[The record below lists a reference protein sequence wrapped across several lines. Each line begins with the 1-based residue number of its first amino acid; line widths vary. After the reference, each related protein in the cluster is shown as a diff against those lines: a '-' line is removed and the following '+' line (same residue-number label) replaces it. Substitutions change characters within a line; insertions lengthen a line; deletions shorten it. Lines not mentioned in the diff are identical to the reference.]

1 MKMKKAFALLSALC
15 LMGAFSGCSDSG
27 SSSEETTTTTTTTTT
42 KATTTTTTTTEPPQ
56 ELTVDNNAITF
67 DTASFY
73 TLHCM
78 NESNFENDEAE
89 CKLSIADVDGDQK
102 VLVEVIG
109 YDEKNGEYKVP
120 KLVFN
125 IAELIGVEN
134 TGKIGHIS
142 VDFTCVAKDVWENA
156 DGTEA
161 LVVGNFLGAL
171 AGNLA
176 AEKGT
181 DAEGNL
187 IQNTWATHFE
197 FALDDWENPEHTWR
211 VETDVPKLLA
221 MNGYSDNYEEAT
233 LVIMRWAQKNQVD
246 FYIDNVTF
254 YDKEGNSMP
263 IIYDAEANLATDTN
277 TDADAD
283 AEATTPAE

>member
-1 MKMKKAFALLSALC
+1 MKIKKTFALLSALC
-15 LMGAFSGCSDSG
+15 IMGAMTGCDNSE
-27 SSSEETTTTTTTTTT
+27 SSSEVTTTTTTSTT
-42 KATTTTTTTTEPPQ
+42 KATTTTTTTATTEPPQ
-56 ELTVDNNAITF
+56 DFTPDKNAITF
-67 DTASFY
+67 DTASLY

-78 NESNFENDEAE
+78 GGKNFEDDEAE
-89 CKLSIADVDGDQK
+89 CKLSIVDVDGDKK

-109 YDEKNGEYKVP
+109 YNEEKGEYKIP

-142 VDFTCVAKDVWENA
+142 VDFTCVAKDVWKNA
-156 DGTEA
+156 DGTES

-171 AGNLA
+171 AGNIA

-187 IQNTWATHFE
+187 IQNAWANHVE
-197 FALDDWENPEHTWR
+197 FALDDWENAEHSWR

-221 MNGYSDNYEEAT
+221 MNGYADNYAEAT

-254 YDKEGNSMP
+254 YDKDGNSMP
-263 IIYDAEANLATDTN
+263 IIYDAEANLAADNN
-277 TDADAD
+277 TDGGAD
-283 AEATTPAE
+283 ATTPAE